1 MKTRIGIACDSGTGR
16 SAPGSIMVKRAMA
29 SGGIERPDLVLAF
42 CTNKADPK
50 QFFSGIREVV
60 GKSVPIVGGSAVG
73 VISNDLISYQGSAEG
88 IMVLQSDAVKF
99 RISAAGGLDG
109 GEKDAGKKVAGTL
122 SPGQD
127 DKLLL
132 IFYDSIRVSPTQDL
146 PPSMNSSAPLLAG
159 IDEVLGQS
167 VPVLGAGL
175 IGDYS
180 FNETTQFCDSRAGSQ
195 QVTALMLGGRF
206 SFYHRIMH
214 GCTPLDGVYHRVTKV
229 EGPVL
234 LELDGRPVVE
244 MIDEMFGD
252 DQWHG
257 DRPLDFLTIGIHCGE
272 KYTGYRE
279 NDYVNRLIA
288 GVTPDKSGVIMFE
301 PDLMEGDEVQFMVRD
316 TERMVESAR
325 MNSRLLVDT
334 IMSEDKEPLLAL
346 YIDCAGRAKDYSNTS
361 VEEASEVQKV
371 LGQHN
376 IPLFGFYSG
385 VEIAPLLG
393 KSRGLDW
400 TGVLIVLVKDA

>member
-1 MKTRIGIACDSGTGR
+1 
-16 SAPGSIMVKRAMA
+16 MVKRAMA
-29 SGGIERPDLVLAF
+29 SGGIERPGLVLAF
-42 CTNKADPK
+42 CSSKAGPK
-50 QFFSGIREVV
+50 DFFNGIQEVV
-60 GKSVPIVGGSAVG
+60 GKNVPIVGGSAIG
-73 VISNDLISYQGSAEG
+73 VISNDLISYQESAEG
-88 IMVLQSDAVKF
+88 LLVLQSDMVKC
-99 RISAAGGLDG
+99 RISAAGGLDK
-109 GEKDAGKKVAGTL
+109 GEKDAGKEVAGTL
-122 SPGQD
+122 PPEDD
-127 DKLLL
+127 DKFLC
-132 IFYDSIRVSPTQDL
+132 IFYDSVRVPPTEDL
-146 PPSMNSSAPLLAG
+146 PPVMNSSAPLLAG
-159 IDEVLGQS
+159 IDEVLGQT

-175 IGDYS
+175 VGDYG
-180 FNETTQFCDSRAGSQ
+180 FNETIQFCGSRAGSQ

-206 SFYHRIMH
+206 SLYHRIMH

-257 DRPLDFLTIGIHCGE
+257 DRPLDFLTIGVHCGE
-272 KYTGYRE
+272 KYTGYKE

-316 TERMVESAR
+316 AERMVESAR

-334 IMSEDKEPLLAL
+334 IMSEGKKPLLAL

-361 VEEASEVQKV
+361 VEEASEVQKA
-371 LGQHN
+371 LNLHG

-400 TGVLIVLVKDA
+400 TGVLIVLAGEA